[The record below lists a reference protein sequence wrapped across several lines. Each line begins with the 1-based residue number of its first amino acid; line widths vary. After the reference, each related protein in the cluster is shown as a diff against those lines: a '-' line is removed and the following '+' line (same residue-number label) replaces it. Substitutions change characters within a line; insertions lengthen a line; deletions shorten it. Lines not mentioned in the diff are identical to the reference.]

1 MGTNMIIQAGYNK
14 KELLQ
19 LADAFLTL
27 ENKEMCLAFL
37 EDICTPNELKAL
49 GQRLE
54 VAVRLHRGENY
65 AKIVKDTGASSTT
78 VSRVNRCLN
87 YGAGGYQTVIPR
99 ITKGEENA

>member
-1 MGTNMIIQAGYNK
+1 MIIQAGYNK

-65 AKIVKDTGASSTT
+65 AKTVKDTGASSTT

>member
-1 MGTNMIIQAGYNK
+1 MIIQAGYNK

-78 VSRVNRCLN
+78 VSRVNRCLD

>member
-1 MGTNMIIQAGYNK
+1 MIIQAGYNK

>member
-1 MGTNMIIQAGYNK
+1 MIIQAGYNK

-54 VAVRLHRGENY
+54 VAVRLHRRENY

-78 VSRVNRCLN
+78 VSRGNRCLN

>member
-1 MGTNMIIQAGYNK
+1 MIIQAGYNK

-54 VAVRLHRGENY
+54 VAERLHRGENY

>member
-1 MGTNMIIQAGYNK
+1 MQAGYNK

>member
-1 MGTNMIIQAGYNK
+1 MIIQAGYNK

-54 VAVRLHRGENY
+54 VAVRLHRGEND